1 MIRHS
6 LVRSIRLSITNS
18 CYLIDLMVLD
28 YEIFLYFVLLSLF
41 CSSSNRFEVNGERRE
56 ERDGVLFLL
65 DILDGEN
72 ASSGITGRTYR
83 RELNGSREGSG

>member
-1 MIRHS
+1 MIHHS
-6 LVRSIRLSITNS
+6 LRSIRLSITNS
-18 CYLIDLMVLD
+18 CYLIDLMD

-56 ERDGVLFLL
+56 ERGGVLFLL

>member
-18 CYLIDLMVLD
+18 CYLIDLMD

-41 CSSSNRFEVNGERRE
+41 CSSSNRFEVNGGRRE
-56 ERDGVLFLL
+56 ERGGVLFLL

-83 RELNGSREGSG
+83 QELNGSREGSG